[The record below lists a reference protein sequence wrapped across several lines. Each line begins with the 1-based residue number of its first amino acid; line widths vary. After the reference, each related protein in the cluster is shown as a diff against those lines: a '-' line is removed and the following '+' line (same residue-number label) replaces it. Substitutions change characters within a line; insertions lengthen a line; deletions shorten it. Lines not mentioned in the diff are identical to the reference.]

1 MAGLHHSQGVVHRK
15 GCEGDFVHQYV
26 QGCPGP
32 NDRSGVANWWAALL
46 FARVFGSDMGD
57 FDCFPTDCWTSY
69 SHPHFHPIPI
79 SISLPSPTSHS
90 VTFPFPLPSH
100 SHSHPHSHPFPPGTC
115 GAEPCKHH
123 MDVHSVRL
131 FGTCVT
137 AYLFGV
143 RAAQRRRR
151 MSLLFGVSGLRLGC
165 LGGRVRAVVV
175 WAPGVRVVSSLS
187 GLFSVLEV

>member
-1 MAGLHHSQGVVHRK
+1 MAGLCHHSQGVVHRK

-46 FARVFGSDMGD
+46 SARVFGSEMGD

-90 VTFPFPLPSH
+90 VTFPSPLPSH
-100 SHSHPHSHPFPPGTC
+100 SP
-115 GAEPCKHH
+115 ENMRH

-143 RAAQRRRR
+143 RAAQRRHR
-151 MSLLFGVSGLRLGC
+151 MSWLFGVSGLRLGC